1 MCWYFLNLLPK
12 RRYSKRTSFAIKQDI
27 IANLEEVMGSFYWEE
42 SLSHISLDESSK
54 KQKSKPKQEQEQ
66 KTEASEN
73 PDITIL

>member
-12 RRYSKRTSFAIKQDI
+12 RRYSKRTSFALRQEI

-42 SLSHISLDESSK
+42 GLSHISLDEPGNKKIKSEL
-54 KQKSKPKQEQEQ
+54 KQKEGV
-66 KTEASEN
+66 N